1 MKTRKLMA
9 MAMASAMALP
19 TCTAFADSAEE
30 PVKLTGLFIAHPLT
44 KSVDDMQW
52 LQEIEE
58 KAGVEI
64 EWEQI
69 YTDWDQTKSTR
80 FASGDIPD
88 ILINATADSDYAT
101 YKGLFMELTD
111 LIDQLAQTYRQ
122 CRGRAIHLHLQRLM
136 RVRFTHCR
144 SSRASGRIA
153 TVYGH

>member
-58 KAGVEI
+58 KAGLGSDKVN
-64 EWEQI
+64 QI
-69 YTDWDQTKSTR
+69 CIWRYPGYLNQCNSR
-80 FASGDIPD
+80 F
-88 ILINATADSDYAT
+88 
-101 YKGLFMELTD
+101 
-111 LIDQLAQTYRQ
+111 
-122 CRGRAIHLHLQRLM
+122 
-136 RVRFTHCR
+136 
-144 SSRASGRIA
+144 
-153 TVYGH
+153 

>member
-1 MKTRKLMA
+1 MA
-9 MAMASAMALP
+9 MAMAGAMALP

-69 YTDWDQTKSTR
+69 AETDRQVNSLHLRYPGYLDKMQR
-80 FASGDIPD
+80 NSG
-88 ILINATADSDYAT
+88 LTT
-101 YKGLFMELTD
+101 YKGLFMELM
-111 LIDQLAQTYRQ
+111 I
-122 CRGRAIHLHLQRLM
+122 
-136 RVRFTHCR
+136 
-144 SSRASGRIA
+144 
-153 TVYGH
+153 

>member
-9 MAMASAMALP
+9 MAMAGAMVLP

-30 PVKLTGLFIAHPLT
+30 PVKLTGLFIAHSLT
-44 KSVDDMQW
+44 KSVNDMQW

-69 YTDWDQTKSTR
+69 YTDWDKTKSTR

-88 ILINATADSDYAT
+88 ILINATADSDR
-101 YKGLFMELTD
+101 KS
-111 LIDQLAQTYRQ
+111 
-122 CRGRAIHLHLQRLM
+122 
-136 RVRFTHCR
+136 V
-144 SSRASGRIA
+144 
-153 TVYGH
+153 V

>member
-9 MAMASAMALP
+9 MAMAGAMALP

-30 PVKLTGLFIAHPLT
+30 PVKLTGLFISHSLT
-44 KSVDDMQW
+44 KSVNDMQW

-58 KAGVEI
+58 KAGVEV

-111 LIDQLAQTYRQ
+111 LIDQYAPNVQAMFEEEPDTLALAKT
-122 CRGRAIHLHLQRLM
+122 
-136 RVRFTHCR
+136 
-144 SSRASGRIA
+144 
-153 TVYGH
+153 

>member
-9 MAMASAMALP
+9 LAMAGAMALP
-19 TCTAFADSAEE
+19 TCSAFAEGEE

-44 KSVDDMQW
+44 QSVDDMEW

-88 ILINATADSDYAT
+88 ILINATNDSDYAT
-101 YKGLFMELTD
+101 YSGLFMELTD
-111 LIDQLAQTYRQ
+111 LIAEYAPNVTAMFEEEPDTLALAKTYEA
-122 CRGRAIHLHLQRLM
+122 GLQRCYVCKQSM
-136 RVRFTHCR
+136 
-144 SSRASGRIA
+144 A
-153 TVYGH
+153 